1 MRGLIPEHIG
11 VDSVDMWTQDESR
24 VGQQGSL
31 TRIWA
36 PKGTRPRKV
45 RQQQFISAYIYGASC
60 ASTGESFG
68 LIFPETNTKSMQLY
82 LDELSMHIVS
92 GRHCALIIDNAGWHT
107 SKELLVPDNI
117 TLIPLPPYSPELN
130 PMEQVW
136 EWIKQ
141 NHLSNLTFNNYE
153 DIVDKLSIAWN
164 DFSNNV
170 DLVKSVC
177 CRSWID
183 NLYM

>member
-1 MRGLIPEHIG
+1 VRSILPKHIAI
-11 VDSVDMWTQDESR
+11 DSVYVWTQDESR

-36 PKGTRPRKV
+36 PRGTRPRKV

-60 ASTGESFG
+60 ASTGDSFG
-68 LIFPETNTKSMQLY
+68 LIFPETNTKSMQIY
-82 LDELSMHIVS
+82 LDRLSAHIAL
-92 GRHCALIIDNAGWHT
+92 GRHAAVVIDNAGWHT
-107 SKELLVPDNI
+107 SKELLVSDNI

-136 EWIKQ
+136 EWLKQ

-153 DIVDKLSIAWN
+153 DIVDRLSIAWN

-170 DLVKSVC
+170 NLVKSMC
-177 CRSWID
+177 CRQWID
-183 NLYM
+183 NLSM